1 MKDTIIIAISNE
13 GEVLGYSWMNL
24 NQSEDFS
31 FKFQKS
37 GILEKILAVSQKIL
51 EKVIDI
57 TNMIFP
63 FTPLS
68 VYIDQSLGFENFN
81 ITEGT

>member
-1 MKDTIIIAISNE
+1 MKDTIIIAISNK

-24 NQSEDFS
+24 NQSEELL

-37 GILEKILAVSQKIL
+37 GILEKIFVISQKIP
-51 EKVIDI
+51 EKIIDI

-63 FTPLS
+63 FPPLA
-68 VYIDQSLGFENFN
+68 VYGDQSLEFENLN
-81 ITEGT
+81 ITKEI